1 MKSRYAFPLM
11 IAVAAAV
18 FAASTW
24 AQDDRPRRDDLD
36 RPRRDDL
43 DRPRRDD
50 LDRPRRDDLRADPL
64 SADSAPTIRLDRPTI
79 RLDRPTIRPDRQD
92 EGPSDLRPDAD
103 PLLSPRVGPAGRR
116 ATRDQPGTREAELER
131 RVDDLSRELG
141 STESDQRRREIRA
154 TLGEILGKQFDLRQ
168 KRHIDEIERLEP
180 RIKKLRQLV
189 QKRQES
195 RTEIIAHRLDQIVR
209 DSQGLGF

>member
-11 IAVAAAV
+11 IAVAAAI

-24 AQDDRPRRDDLD
+24 AQDDRPRRDDL
-36 RPRRDDL
+36 RV
-43 DRPRRDD
+43 
-50 LDRPRRDDLRADPL
+50 DPY
-64 SADSAPTIRLDRPTI
+64 SADSAPTIRP
-79 RLDRPTIRPDRQD
+79 DRPTIRPDRQD
-92 EGPSDLRPDAD
+92 EGPSDLRRDAD

-116 ATRDQPGTREAELER
+116 ATRDQPGTRDAELER
-131 RVDDLSRELG
+131 RVDELSRELE
-141 STESDQRRREIRA
+141 STESDQRRGEIRA
-154 TLGEILGKQFDLRQ
+154 LLGEILGKQFDLRQ
-168 KRHIDEIERLEP
+168 KRHMDEIERLEA

>member
-50 LDRPRRDDLRADPL
+50 LRVDPF
-64 SADSAPTIRLDRPTI
+64 SADSVPTIRP
-79 RLDRPTIRPDRQD
+79 DRPTIRPDRQD
-92 EGPSDLRPDAD
+92 EGPSDLRRDAD
-103 PLLSPRVGPAGRR
+103 PLLSPRAGPAGRR
-116 ATRDQPGTREAELER
+116 ATRDQPGTRDAELER
-131 RVDDLSRELG
+131 RVDELSRELE
-141 STESDQRRREIRA
+141 STESDQRRGEIRA
-154 TLGEILGKQFDLRQ
+154 LLGEILGKQFDLRQ
-168 KRHIDEIERLEP
+168 KRHMDEIERLEA